1 MCEWKSTDGSLEMK
15 LFVGFWSGENNSFK
29 PISIITNKS
38 RCKSKSKIEITAF
51 NHTILSVLRRGG
63 RLNFIFKSVTSEVAS
78 LESSPT

>member
-15 LFVGFWSGENNSFK
+15 LFVGFWSGENNRFK

-51 NHTILSVLRRGG
+51 DHY
-63 RLNFIFKSVTSEVAS
+63 
-78 LESSPT
+78 SPVRTPSWGKIEFYI